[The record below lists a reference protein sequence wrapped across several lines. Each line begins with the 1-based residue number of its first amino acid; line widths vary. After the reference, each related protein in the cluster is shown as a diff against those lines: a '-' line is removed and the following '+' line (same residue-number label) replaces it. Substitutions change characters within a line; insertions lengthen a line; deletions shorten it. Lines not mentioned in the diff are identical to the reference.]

1 MSETAESVA
10 ILVKALVGPR
20 RRRPLSAPLLS
31 GEGPGVRLFLGEETA
46 PPAAS
51 TPETA
56 RMPEV
61 APASVKLFAGDSAV
75 PVVTSK
81 PTPKPTQEDLSHI
94 EERRA
99 QRYSTL
105 IALPG
110 MFDGTEVRIKDLS
123 STGFQ
128 IEHAERIPLRTSR
141 MLRFVHP
148 RSFDVDHQ
156 SLGIPDRLFESHYTE
171 FRCTTVW
178 SRLHRET
185 NNGPA
190 MYRTGVTTAPGESGP
205 LLLPFL
211 MREYL
216 QPDSDGLLR
225 KQKLVRER
233 RERLMARSQELAD
246 QHQLVRTAASWLRAH
261 PAELTE
267 WRRRARFALG
277 SGSVP
282 HGNNYA
288 LGYTVEVVAIW
299 RFLEDVVPLPTIK
312 NALSAAEEEP
322 LASNG

>member
-1 MSETAESVA
+1 MSQTSESVA
-10 ILVKALVGPR
+10 ILVKALVGSRPR
-20 RRRPLSAPLLS
+20 RTSSLLPT
-31 GEGPGVRLFLGEETA
+31 GESPGVRVFLGEEPPPTKA
-46 PPAAS
+46 PLIP
-51 TPETA
+51 
-56 RMPEV
+56 V
-61 APASVKLFAGDSAV
+61 APASVKLFAGSKAK
-75 PVVTSK
+75 PVIS
-81 PTPKPTQEDLSHI
+81 TPPAPAIEDLSQI

-99 QRYSTL
+99 VRYSTL

-110 MFDGTEVRIKDLS
+110 LFDGTEVRIKDLS

-128 IEHAERIPLRTSR
+128 IEHSDRIPLRTSR

-148 RSFDVDHQ
+148 RSFDADHQ

-190 MYRTGVTTAPGESGP
+190 MYRTGITAAPGESGP

-216 QPDSDGLLR
+216 QTDSDGLKR
-225 KQKLVRER
+225 KQRLVRER
-233 RERLMARSQELAD
+233 RERLMARSQDLAD
-246 QHQLVRTAASWLRAH
+246 QHLLVRTAASWLRSH
-261 PAELTE
+261 PSELTE

-277 SGSVP
+277 CGSVP
-282 HGNNYA
+282 HADNFA

-299 RFLEDVVPLPTIK
+299 QFLERAVSLPTIK
-312 NALSAAEEEP
+312 NAVSASNEGSI
-322 LASNG
+322 ASNG

>member
-20 RRRPLSAPLLS
+20 RKRTSSPLPTGEGPEVRAFLREEPFEERAPLL
-31 GEGPGVRLFLGEETA
+31 P
-46 PPAAS
+46 
-51 TPETA
+51 
-56 RMPEV
+56 V
-61 APASVKLFAGDSAV
+61 APAAVKLFTGSASA
-75 PVVTSK
+75 PVVVS
-81 PTPKPTQEDLSHI
+81 TPKPTPEDLSHI

-99 QRYSTL
+99 ARYSTM

-110 MFDGTEVRIKDLS
+110 LFDGTEVRIKDLS

-128 IEHAERIPLRTSR
+128 IEHADRIPLRTSR

-148 RSFDVDHQ
+148 RSFDADHR

-190 MYRTGVTTAPGESGP
+190 MYRTGITAAPGESGP

-211 MREYL
+211 LREYL

-233 RERLMARSQELAD
+233 KERLMARSQELAD
-246 QHQLVRTAASWLRAH
+246 QHLLVRTASSWLRSH

-277 SGSVP
+277 SGKVP
-282 HGNNYA
+282 HGDNYA
-288 LGYTVEVVAIW
+288 LGYTVEVVSIW
-299 RFLEDVVPLPTIK
+299 LFLQHAVPLPTIR
-312 NALSAAEEEP
+312 NAISALNEAP

>member
-10 ILVKALVGPR
+10 ILVKALVGSRPR
-20 RRRPLSAPLLS
+20 RASSPLPT
-31 GEGPGVRLFLGEETA
+31 GEGPGVRVFLREDPPPTKA
-46 PPAAS
+46 PLIPV
-51 TPETA
+51 P
-56 RMPEV
+56 
-61 APASVKLFAGDSAV
+61 PASVKLFAGNSAV
-75 PVVTSK
+75 PVVASS
-81 PTPKPTQEDLSHI
+81 PEPVPEDLSTT

-123 STGFQ
+123 ASGFQ

-141 MLRFVHP
+141 MLRFVHQ
-148 RSFDVDHQ
+148 RSFDADHQ

-216 QPDSDGLLR
+216 QPYSDGLLR

-246 QHQLVRTAASWLRAH
+246 QHLLVRTAASWLRAH
-261 PAELTE
+261 PTELIE

-282 HGNNYA
+282 HGDNYA

-299 RFLEDVVPLPTIK
+299 KFLEDAVPLPTIK
-312 NALSAAEEEP
+312 NALSAATEEP

>member
-1 MSETAESVA
+1 MNQTSESVA
-10 ILVKALVGPR
+10 ILVKALVGSRPR
-20 RRRPLSAPLLS
+20 PQPAAPVQPEESLEVSAFLREEPRPPKAPLD
-31 GEGPGVRLFLGEETA
+31 PVT
-46 PPAAS
+46 
-51 TPETA
+51 
-56 RMPEV
+56 
-61 APASVKLFAGDSAV
+61 PASVKLFAGGNREAV
-75 PVVTSK
+75 FSTPAAPVEEV
-81 PTPKPTQEDLSHI
+81 LSGI

-99 QRYSTL
+99 VRYSAL
-105 IALPG
+105 ISLPG
-110 MFDGTEVRIKDLS
+110 LFDGTEVRIKDLS

-128 IEHAERIPLRTSR
+128 IEHSDRIPLRTSR

-148 RSFDVDHQ
+148 RSFDADHQ

-190 MYRTGVTTAPGESGP
+190 MYRTGITAAPGESGP

-216 QPDSDGLLR
+216 QPDSSDGLKR
-225 KQKLVRER
+225 KQRLVRER
-233 RERLMARSQELAD
+233 RERMMARSQDLAN
-246 QHQLVRTAASWLRAH
+246 QHFLVRIAASWLRAH
-261 PAELTE
+261 PVEMTE

-282 HGNNYA
+282 HANNFA

-299 RFLEDVVPLPTIK
+299 QFIDRVVSLATIR
-312 NALSAAEEEP
+312 NALSTSNEGSV
-322 LASNG
+322 ASNG